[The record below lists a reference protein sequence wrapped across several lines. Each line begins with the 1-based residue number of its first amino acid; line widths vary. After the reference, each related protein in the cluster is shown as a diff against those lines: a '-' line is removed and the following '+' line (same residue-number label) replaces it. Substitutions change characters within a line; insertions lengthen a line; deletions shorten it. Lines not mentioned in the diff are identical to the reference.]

1 MSPFTDTVTAA
12 ASAVAEAL
20 DAHRPRGGEP
30 YPSGA
35 VLPVVA
41 EQHEVLLVAV
51 AGCAEPLPDPLGAEL
66 AGLMSY
72 LQLLRVR
79 YHRLAEVPAKQ
90 AIFAGRAVTATH
102 VEARRVRD
110 RAKRM

>member
-1 MSPFTDTVTAA
+1 MSGFPAAVAAA
-12 ASAVAEAL
+12 ASAVADVL
-20 DAHRPRGGEP
+20 DGHRPRGGGA
-30 YPSGA
+30 YPIGA
-35 VLPVVA
+35 VLPVLV
-41 EQHEVLLVAV
+41 EQHDVLRAAV
-51 AGCAEPLPDPLGAEL
+51 DAVPEPLPEPLAAEL

-79 YHRLAEVPAKQ
+79 YHRLTTIAPEHAVFATR
-90 AIFAGRAVTATH
+90 AITATH